1 MSQKYLICATVLSTG
16 LLFQLP
22 QLRCHFKKWNWKHDA
37 VLRSRSC
44 QCGAGLWNGP
54 PCLAYLSVCLPAY
67 SHLVYCQS
75 SISLLSTF
83 LFYLHFFICV
93 HLYLSS
99 LPACLFQRLSPPI
112 CLSVW
117 MSSPLS
123 SCIFSCLSILL
134 KASHLSYTIIWSIL
148 VCVCVC
154 SLLLLLLS
162 CSAGLS
168 VCLACLSN
176 TVCPPL

>member
-1 MSQKYLICATVLSTG
+1 MCNGNNIKQGMWHFFAQYFLSVLDVFGCLPVSQKYLICATVLSTG

-22 QLRCHFKKWNWKHDA
+22 QLRCHVKKWNWKHDA

-83 LFYLHFFICV
+83 CFT
-93 HLYLSS
+93 
-99 LPACLFQRLSPPI
+99 
-112 CLSVW
+112 
-117 MSSPLS
+117 
-123 SCIFSCLSILL
+123 CIS
-134 KASHLSYTIIWSIL
+134 
-148 VCVCVC
+148 
-154 SLLLLLLS
+154 
-162 CSAGLS
+162 LS
-168 VCLACLSN
+168 VCICICLPCLP
-176 TVCPPL
+176 VCFNVFLLYLLVCLNVFPPIFLSFFLSVYLIKG